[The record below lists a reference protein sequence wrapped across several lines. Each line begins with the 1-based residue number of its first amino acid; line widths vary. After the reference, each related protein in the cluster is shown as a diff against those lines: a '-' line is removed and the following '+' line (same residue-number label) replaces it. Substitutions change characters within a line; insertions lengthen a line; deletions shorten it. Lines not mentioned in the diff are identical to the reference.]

1 MKKHSVL
8 CAGAFMAVSCAL
20 ESPAPEGANGGRAGA
35 ASGQGGLGSGG
46 SGLGGK
52 ATAGSS
58 AGGADSAGKSGAG
71 GSGTSGSSGGGS
83 SGRSGDG
90 GDQATAGAPSEAGA
104 GGEAGVP
111 HEPDDDC
118 AADPCLN
125 GGTCV
130 DGDNDYTCDCK
141 DGYDGHHCEDNIDD
155 CAGVTCENEGTCV
168 DGVGTHTCACANRY
182 TGPACEFLEIKLV
195 GTDFYLGEVTRVT
208 ALSND
213 GRVAL
218 LNVTGDGGDWVAK
231 LVDFESVVGV
241 EFTGLQTSGRYAFG
255 ISEDGGVIAGQVI
268 QGGPTYVP
276 FKLVGTVPS
285 ILDLEPLPAPATG
298 SNAIDVSADGTT
310 IVGVSRDSET
320 GKAEAFRYRAAGSE
334 YVGNWLT
341 SEGAQEARAVSG
353 DGSVVAGVATGANA
367 LPARAWRWSAGTTT
381 TLELKATTWT
391 RPLVN
396 DISRDGQVIVGE
408 VSINGVLHAVR
419 WIGSGGTAED
429 LGTGAALGT
438 NADGS
443 ITVGHDNSGNAVVWS
458 GTTKR
463 TLASILGSNPDI
475 VGSLAVAVGVS
486 DDGKVVAGDV
496 VADDKYKGFMARL
509 P

>member
-1 MKKHSVL
+1 
-8 CAGAFMAVSCAL
+8 MAVSCAL
-20 ESPAPEGANGGRAGA
+20 ESPAPESPSGGSAGA
-35 ASGQGGLGSGG
+35 TSGQGGLGSGG

-52 ATAGSS
+52 AGTGSG
-58 AGGADSAGKSGAG
+58 GGAGNSAGKGGAG
-71 GSGTSGSSGGGS
+71 GSGTGGSTGGGS
-83 SGRSGDG
+83 SGSSGRMGDG
-90 GDQATAGAPSEAGA
+90 GDEAAAGSPSEAGA
-104 GGEAGVP
+104 GGEGGMPVQ
-111 HEPDDDC
+111 PDDDC
-118 AADPCLN
+118 ASDPCLN

-130 DGDNDYTCDCK
+130 DGDDAYTCDCK
-141 DGYDGHHCEDNIDD
+141 DGYDGDDCETNIDD

-168 DGVGTHTCACANRY
+168 DGVATHTCACTNRY

-195 GTDFYLGEVTRVT
+195 GTDFYLGEESRVT

-218 LNVTGDGGDWVAK
+218 LNVSGDGGDWVAK
-231 LVDFESVVGV
+231 LVDFESIVTV

-255 ISEDGGVIAGQVI
+255 ISADGGVIAGQVI

-276 FKLVGTVPS
+276 FKLVGTAPS
-285 ILDLEPLPAPATG
+285 LLDLAPLPAPASG
-298 SNAIDVSADGTT
+298 SIAVDVSADGTT
-310 IVGVSRDSET
+310 IVGTSNDSES
-320 GKAEAFRYRAAGSE
+320 GRAEAFRYRAAGSE

-341 SEGAQEARAVSG
+341 NEGGQAARAVSG
-353 DGSVVAGVATGANA
+353 DGSVVAGVATGTNA
-367 LPARAWRWSAGTTT
+367 LTSRAWRWSGGTTT
-381 TLELKATTWT
+381 TLELKASTWS

-396 DISRDGQVIVGE
+396 DISRNGQVIVGA

-419 WIGSGGTAED
+419 WTGSAGTAED
-429 LGTGAALGT
+429 LGTGVAAGT

-443 ITVGHDNSGNAVVWS
+443 VTVGYDNSGNAVVWT

-475 VGSLAVAVGVS
+475 VGTLAVAVGVS

-496 VADDKYKGFMARL
+496 LANGKYQGFMARL